1 MPATQFKAF
10 KPSLGKHKLD
20 EEIRTFYDKLTTY
33 CFEKYMSLRTQHV
46 KNVKAKE
53 TLEAHDKA
61 RNLAKFLTPP
71 KLEINFGNENISA
84 ANAKICQH
92 NVDKALFENML
103 NIQKILIE
111 ARKQTDKELDDEICQ
126 FSKSMKRVATKLW
139 VDMNGKTEPKK
150 NTLDCMNKVDAY
162 LEHENGMKIPIK
174 MSSVAFRLASQDIAF
189 RLNEEIRK
197 RRSQAEADLAKQEA
211 ANQKRAEVETKASNA
226 TDRDLKKAMLE
237 EIDERV
243 DEKVEEN
250 RAQSQ
255 SELSNLEAQVQHPK
269 AEVQFLVDATRAT
282 PSKNDQMAAG
292 NSGQSKKRK
301 FTRDFQNAHA
311 YPNHGKL
318 IQTHTSQPPNFK
330 NLFFEAN
337 RGHLTKTNWS
347 QEQRRKILSM
357 EEEEWNP
364 RLNVTVD
371 EQGRITSIS
380 GNGEYASTSKRM
392 STNTIYLRNGKRRG
406 GPGGSVH

>member
-1 MPATQFKAF
+1 M
-10 KPSLGKHKLD
+10 
-20 EEIRTFYDKLTTY
+20 
-33 CFEKYMSLRTQHV
+33 
-46 KNVKAKE
+46 
-53 TLEAHDKA
+53 
-61 RNLAKFLTPP
+61 
-71 KLEINFGNENISA
+71 
-84 ANAKICQH
+84 
-92 NVDKALFENML
+92 LF
-103 NIQKILIE
+103 
-111 ARKQTDKELDDEICQ
+111 
-126 FSKSMKRVATKLW
+126 
-139 VDMNGKTEPKK
+139 
-150 NTLDCMNKVDAY
+150 
-162 LEHENGMKIPIK
+162 
-174 MSSVAFRLASQDIAF
+174 
-189 RLNEEIRK
+189 
-197 RRSQAEADLAKQEA
+197 RS
-211 ANQKRAEVETKASNA
+211 VETKASNA
-226 TDRDLKKAMLE
+226 TDRDLKKSMLE

-255 SELSNLEAQVQHPK
+255 SELSNLEAQVQHLK

-311 YPNHGKL
+311 YPNHGKP

-337 RGHLTKTNWS
+337 RGHFTKTNWS
-347 QEQRRKILSM
+347 QEQRRKVLSM